1 MGFEIVPFQQQD
13 PVPFED
19 DQSHRGD
26 RLAIPE
32 DFSPA
37 VGESPSFGELLEQLS
52 EFLRGGVRKDSAHE
66 DASLVP
72 VHEPPEI
79 EAPIEP
85 VETGLVAEP
94 EPLFQAYQEPEELPA
109 EDSGAGNGLVTQ
121 EPEEPW
127 KRAELVTV
135 SPEPLDFASGEPAV
149 FADNP
154 TVDNGSA
161 GWELD
166 HYGHEPPYGGDNA
179 YLEPVLPHHE
189 NPWGSDVL
197 EPAGVEPNGFETAHD
212 FSQHDIMPYQE
223 DQLPMQEHT
232 EPDSDR
238 LNGPAHGWEE
248 EVAGFDSLQPE
259 PDPYSMAP
267 LEPTQDM
274 FDSEA
279 LLPPT
284 SLMAHEEFPQDP
296 LASFK
301 EEMLPQDPLVS
312 SEQEGGL
319 LTEREVEETDSLALE
334 PAAFPTD
341 EVENQQDEWL
351 AGWEDS
357 GELDDHKIRS
367 QLPVH
372 IPYKIIAPLIGAGLA
387 LAACSPEELQSLI
400 FPEEE
405 DATQPRTV
413 EMVPT
418 IEPSPTPEPFSLIE
432 ATPTAEVQSFI
443 PPRNPPEYRSLAA
456 GGAFPES
463 IREVATNAKYIALEI
478 QKREEEGPFLTTEER
493 YYTDLDAFQTTRGYE
508 LIQSWNRKLGPN
520 EFQMVTTLLRE
531 SGGVQQV
538 RWFVTEGG
546 AFMTRPDGLPQGAD
560 PKNPTQVWVPLP
572 AGTLAVI
579 EWGRDDNPYL
589 FAVDDNAGED
599 VFWFDTTKANAF
611 LEGGIDAAWE
621 LHPSVEELVASSS
634 LQLSEFAF
642 QGGRWIGLDATGQAV
657 LEYDTERGEWSVVD
671 LLPTTCLDPEVN
683 QQVVAEYLASTP
695 HNTLQEAIDEWKN
708 SVEYVENNYARTSR
722 AGLST
727 VTRANGEE
735 FYRQMWYMSHNMKV
749 VGGYRFSLANH
760 PGFGQGDFGH
770 CLLAASPHMGD
781 ILAPIVFGVE
791 QNGVWSQTVFIRQS
805 NNPLVVGKIIDLY
818 GSEDADRWIDQ
829 MRGEV
834 IHPLIVLRF
843 DRLNWERDPSW
854 HSGYDSV
861 LPLLRNS
868 SGYIMRYTN
877 SPSELGPK
885 ITMKDGT
892 PWGEKASLS
901 RVITE
906 MNLASGGDVGLFAW
920 QISIEE

>member
-284 SLMAHEEFPQDP
+284 SLMANEESPQDP

-657 LEYDTERGEWSVVD
+657 MEYDTERGEWSVVD

-683 QQVVAEYLASTP
+683 QQVVDQFLQDFGYASFE
-695 HNTLQEAIDEWKN
+695 EAVSDHA
-708 SVEYVENNYARTSR
+708 YFTGHAGFENGPSW
-722 AGLST
+722 
-727 VTRANGEE
+727 
-735 FYRQMWYMSHNMKV
+735 YRMYELKV
-749 VGGYRFSLANH
+749 LGGYRFSLAEQQ
-760 PGFGQGDFGH
+760 GFGKGDFAH
-770 CLLAASPHMGD
+770 CLLGASPYMDGN
-781 ILAPIVFGVE
+781 PIPIIIGVE
-791 QNGVWSQTVFIRQS
+791 RDGRWSQVTNVYSDEDIGTPPRAILHSSGQADEWIKEMLDTHVQA
-805 NNPLVVGKIIDLY
+805 NVVVRF
-818 GSEDADRWIDQ
+818 SEP
-829 MRGEV
+829 G
-834 IHPLIVLRF
+834 
-843 DRLNWERDPSW
+843 WERDPLW
-854 HSGYDSV
+854 HVGYDEV
-861 LPLLRNS
+861 LPLLENQD
-868 SGYIMRYTN
+868 GYIMKYTRIPTPVG
-877 SPSELGPK
+877 PS
-885 ITMKDGT
+885 
-892 PWGEKASLS
+892 ASFPNGVPGSL
-901 RVITE
+901 RLVAE
-906 MNLASGGDVGLFAW
+906 EFNHQPSGDIGFFAF
-920 QISIEE
+920 QIFILR